1 MLIASL
7 DTKVYKKS
15 CRWQV
20 LDIADL
26 VTARLTIE
34 FRIECVEVLTVKFI
48 LNNSQTF
55 TETLIMNNFTFTE
68 ESDWIADFRIFY
80 QTQNIIIRSAGFLFC
95 SHIFMQICN
104 RITFGLE
111 CCSTPRSSAGSLRP
125 ECECVVYIIFVEA
138 GFFNLFWCKITGKL
152 MHNGTDDFK
161 VSQFFGAWIVID
173 IAPFEKEICFK
184 LKL

>member
-26 VTARLTIE
+26 VTARLKIE

-68 ESDWIADFRIFY
+68 EADWIADFRIFY
-80 QTQNIIIRSAGFLFC
+80 QTQNIIIRSAGFLFWGDFVRTTL
-95 SHIFMQICN
+95 HN
-104 RITFGLE
+104 
-111 CCSTPRSSAGSLRP
+111 
-125 ECECVVYIIFVEA
+125 II
-138 GFFNLFWCKITGKL
+138 
-152 MHNGTDDFK
+152 
-161 VSQFFGAWIVID
+161 
-173 IAPFEKEICFK
+173 
-184 LKL
+184 

>member
-34 FRIECVEVLTVKFI
+34 FRIECVEILTVKFI

-68 ESDWIADFRIFY
+68 EADWIADFRIFY
-80 QTQNIIIRSAGFLFC
+80 QTPRILSYVVRAFC
-95 SHIFMQICN
+95 SAAISSCRSVIGSP
-104 RITFGLE
+104 FGLE
-111 CCSTPRSSAGSLRP
+111 CCSTQGVPLA
-125 ECECVVYIIFVEA
+125 A
-138 GFFNLFWCKITGKL
+138 
-152 MHNGTDDFK
+152 
-161 VSQFFGAWIVID
+161 
-173 IAPFEKEICFK
+173 
-184 LKL
+184 

>member
-55 TETLIMNNFTFTE
+55 TETLIMNNFTFPK
-68 ESDWIADFRIFY
+68 ESDRISNFRILY
-80 QTQNIIIRSAGFLFC
+80 QTEDIVIGRAGFLFWGDFVRTTL
-95 SHIFMQICN
+95 HN
-104 RITFGLE
+104 
-111 CCSTPRSSAGSLRP
+111 
-125 ECECVVYIIFVEA
+125 II
-138 GFFNLFWCKITGKL
+138 
-152 MHNGTDDFK
+152 
-161 VSQFFGAWIVID
+161 
-173 IAPFEKEICFK
+173 
-184 LKL
+184 

>member
-68 ESDWIADFRIFY
+68 EADWSADFRIFY
-80 QTQNIIIRSAGFLFC
+80 QTQNIIIRSAGFLFW
-95 SHIFMQICN
+95 
-104 RITFGLE
+104 GDLV
-111 CCSTPRSSAGSLRP
+111 STT
-125 ECECVVYIIFVEA
+125 YT
-138 GFFNLFWCKITGKL
+138 KI
-152 MHNGTDDFK
+152 
-161 VSQFFGAWIVID
+161 
-173 IAPFEKEICFK
+173 
-184 LKL
+184 

>member
-20 LDIADL
+20 WDIADL
-26 VTARLTIE
+26 VTARLTIK

-68 ESDWIADFRIFY
+68 EADWIADFRIFY
-80 QTQNIIIRSAGFLFC
+80 QTQNIIIRSAGFLFWGDFVKTTL
-95 SHIFMQICN
+95 HN
-104 RITFGLE
+104 
-111 CCSTPRSSAGSLRP
+111 
-125 ECECVVYIIFVEA
+125 II
-138 GFFNLFWCKITGKL
+138 
-152 MHNGTDDFK
+152 
-161 VSQFFGAWIVID
+161 
-173 IAPFEKEICFK
+173 
-184 LKL
+184 

>member
-68 ESDWIADFRIFY
+68 EADWIADFRIFY

-95 SHIFMQICN
+95 RLRRYRPWRQERWRCRN
-104 RITFGLE
+104 RAFTAVAE
-111 CCSTPRSSAGSLRP
+111 RSLRELWP
-125 ECECVVYIIFVEA
+125 SAEPFPNRRIRREP
-138 GFFNLFWCKITGKL
+138 LTG
-152 MHNGTDDFK
+152 MPWRQT
-161 VSQFFGAWIVID
+161 
-173 IAPFEKEICFK
+173 E
-184 LKL
+184 